1 MYTLA
6 SLNVYAPVHT
16 LYTSL
21 QESISRGWCCR
32 HTECVFT
39 AEMADP
45 VQAPKFEEHFWG
57 PGNRGFDV
65 LLQNYKV
72 GIGASKELN
81 EFIKER

>member
-1 MYTLA
+1 
-6 SLNVYAPVHT
+6 
-16 LYTSL
+16 
-21 QESISRGWCCR
+21 
-32 HTECVFT
+32 
-39 AEMADP
+39 MADP

-72 GIGASKELN
+72 GIGASKEMN